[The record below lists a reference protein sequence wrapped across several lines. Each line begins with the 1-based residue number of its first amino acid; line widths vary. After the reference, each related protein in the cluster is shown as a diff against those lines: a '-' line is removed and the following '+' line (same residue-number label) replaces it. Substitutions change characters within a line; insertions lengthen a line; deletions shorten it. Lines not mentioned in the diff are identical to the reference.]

1 LFPIAAIWAAFD
13 YWKSLFPDQN
23 IEFSV
28 TLVYQV
34 VSLVT
39 VMVLSVIPSTSFG
52 PRIVGGFCGQFACL
66 LIVFLFRWFSLA
78 KTLLVVL
85 QLTVMSVACATSF
98 LDSSIFAL
106 CAQYASPI
114 QAYLQLG
121 VGAGTLVSVMYRD
134 ATKLLM
140 AGDIVDAT
148 TFYFS
153 VALLTVLICILC
165 YRVLMELP
173 VSKIALGND
182 DRAKMLLGTYTPPP
196 SPVPHTFFSPTF
208 ASTSPPALLARQLSP
223 SPGGPA
229 VTAKQSVGTL
239 QKDPQER
246 GEEPLTNAS
255 SASFSAVFRL
265 VWCNQLTI
273 FLNMFLTT
281 LCYPGL
287 LTSIPCKTF
296 ISLRKD
302 QWFQTLCLT
311 IFTLSDIVAR
321 LQVNH
326 RLGLNH
332 KNIFITVLLRSAL
345 FPLMLF
351 CIRSELSTDVVAF
364 IIVAAFGALNGWCVS
379 LSIITVNEVPQLS
392 GEQRTTC
399 GRITACSLNAG
410 LAAGSLGADLV
421 ASALGLSVSSG
432 A

>member
-1 LFPIAAIWAAFD
+1 
-13 YWKSLFPDQN
+13 
-23 IEFSV
+23 
-28 TLVYQV
+28 
-34 VSLVT
+34 
-39 VMVLSVIPSTSFG
+39 
-52 PRIVGGFCGQFACL
+52 
-66 LIVFLFRWFSLA
+66 
-78 KTLLVVL
+78 
-85 QLTVMSVACATSF
+85 
-98 LDSSIFAL
+98 
-106 CAQYASPI
+106 
-114 QAYLQLG
+114 
-121 VGAGTLVSVMYRD
+121 
-134 ATKLLM
+134 
-140 AGDIVDAT
+140 
-148 TFYFS
+148 
-153 VALLTVLICILC
+153 
-165 YRVLMELP
+165 
-173 VSKIALGND
+173 
-182 DRAKMLLGTYTPPP
+182 
-196 SPVPHTFFSPTF
+196 
-208 ASTSPPALLARQLSP
+208 
-223 SPGGPA
+223 
-229 VTAKQSVGTL
+229 
-239 QKDPQER
+239 
-246 GEEPLTNAS
+246 
-255 SASFSAVFRL
+255 
-265 VWCNQLTI
+265 
-273 FLNMFLTT
+273 MFLTT